1 MATLIATMPRLS
13 TGSGS
18 QSGLPTSAPG
28 LGQYAASCCVMRAS
42 FAIYS
47 TVPGM
52 TYERLEDIALY
63 LSGEQARLVPLELHT
78 GELIDLMDPGEP
90 LPEEV
95 DEDLLGLRPCPF
107 RVREDGDEDDEACPW
122 TGLLD
127 GFCTTGGKTVQGAVP
142 QSPPKNADKEVKKLV
157 SADENKST
165 TVESN
170 PSRPRVTLNAEQIAN
185 MHCPIKRAKL
195 TESMAAVGWVYL
207 DDIPCPEER
216 ARQEAALLAGSITE
230 VAAQLEEA
238 QSSITSPPQEPP
250 AKPPVKVTLT
260 PEQIRN
266 MHCPIKRAKLT
277 ASMETV
283 GYVFLD
289 DIPCPEERARQEA
302 ALKMDASAAV
312 DSNTYSINTPK
323 EVVEKEQNKSIL
335 RFGSEPARN
344 RNSYRRA
351 SVLPRIDNPVGM
363 DGTSDAGP
371 ASEKRKESRHLNYD
385 SSAESERPCR
395 KPCCRSR
402 ESTSAPPRARSSKS
416 QTSSSSTRKST
427 VKQTK
432 RPRRE
437 SQSLSSRGERFSSA
451 SQKQLSKLDK
461 ARQISRRPSL
471 VSSTQ
476 GTSSRSPNASRRSTV
491 EMVRIPRPAEDENFW
506 RPPLLVRPATLTPLM
521 GPVGLRMVLITHMAS
536 DKDPQKCKF
545 GGPDNLSIVPWAFL
559 VVVEDDFDL
568 TQQDQYQYPGSK
580 AQSRPH
586 SLLMVYGD
594 VTEVMEGRSN
604 RVPVDSFFF
613 DPKFAQL
620 MLSAVLLGQRTLGA
634 AKQYYN
640 VDGPGYNEE
649 VCYDL
654 ETWSS

>member
-1 MATLIATMPRLS
+1 MATEIATMPRLS

-107 RVREDGDEDDEACPW
+107 RVREDGEEGDEACPW

-127 GFCTTGGKTVQGAVP
+127 GFCTTGGKTAQGAVA
-142 QSPPKNADKEVKKLV
+142 QPPLKNTEKEMKMLV
-157 SADENKST
+157 SADGNKAT
-165 TVESN
+165 TVDSK
-170 PSRPRVTLNAEQIAN
+170 PSSPRVTLSAEQIAN

-195 TESMAAVGWVYL
+195 TESMATVGWVYL

-216 ARQEAALLAGSITE
+216 ARQEAALLASSI
-230 VAAQLEEA
+230 AQVSSRLEP
-238 QSSITSPPQEPP
+238 QSSTKSQPQEPP

-283 GYVFLD
+283 GYVYLD

-302 ALKMDASAAV
+302 ALKIGAGAAV
-312 DSNTYSINTPK
+312 DSDTYSTDTSK
-323 EVVEKEQNKSIL
+323 GAVQKEQKNSIS

-344 RNSYRRA
+344 RSSCRRA
-351 SVLPRIDNPVGM
+351 SVLPRIDDALGM
-363 DGTSDAGP
+363 DGASDIGP
-371 ASEKRKESRHLNYD
+371 ASERRKGFRHVKYDNSVDSEKPSR
-385 SSAESERPCR
+385 
-395 KPCCRSR
+395 RSR
-402 ESTSAPPRARSSKS
+402 ESTSALPRGRSSNS
-416 QTSSSSTRKST
+416 STSSSSTRKSSI
-427 VKQTK
+427 KQIK
-432 RPRRE
+432 RSRRE
-437 SQSLSSRGERFSSA
+437 SQYPSSRVERSSSA

-461 ARQISRRPSL
+461 TYQTSRRTSV
-471 VSSTQ
+471 VSSAQ

-568 TQQDQYQYPGSK
+568 TQEGQYTGSK
-580 AQSRPH
+580 TQSRPH
-586 SLLMVYGD
+586 SLLVVYGD
-594 VTEVMEGRSN
+594 VTEVVEGRSN

-613 DPKFAQL
+613 DPKFAQM

>member
-1 MATLIATMPRLS
+1 MATEIATMPRLS

-63 LSGEQARLVPLELHT
+63 LSGEQPRLVPLELHT

-107 RVREDGDEDDEACPW
+107 RVREDGEEGDEACPW

-127 GFCTTGGKTVQGAVP
+127 GFCTAGGKTVKGAATQPP
-142 QSPPKNADKEVKKLV
+142 QKSPEKVMKKLV
-157 SADENKST
+157 STDEKNLSA
-165 TVESN
+165 VDPN
-170 PSRPRVTLNAEQIAN
+170 PSKARVTLSAEQIAN

-195 TESMAAVGWVYL
+195 TESMATLGWVYL

-230 VAAQLEEA
+230 VASQSEA
-238 QSSITSPPQEPP
+238 QSNTTSTHKEPP

-260 PEQIRN
+260 PEQIRK

-283 GYVFLD
+283 GYVYLD

-302 ALKMDASAAV
+302 ALNISASAAV
-312 DSNTYSINTPK
+312 NSDTYSINTPK
-323 EVVEKEQNKSIL
+323 ETVKKEQNTFIS
-335 RFGSEPARN
+335 RSGSEPARN
-344 RNSYRRA
+344 RSSCRRA
-351 SVLPRIDNPVGM
+351 LVLPRIDDAIGLDGASDVGP
-363 DGTSDAGP
+363 G
-371 ASEKRKESRHLNYD
+371 SEKRKAFRRLKYD
-385 SSAESERPCR
+385 NSVDFE
-395 KPCCRSR
+395 KPLYRSK
-402 ESTSAPPRARSSKS
+402 ELTSAPPRGRSSKDP
-416 QTSSSSTRKST
+416 TSSSNTRKSSL
-427 VKQTK
+427 KQTK
-432 RPRRE
+432 RSRRE
-437 SQSLSSRGERFSSA
+437 SRSLSSRGERHSSA
-451 SQKQLSKLDK
+451 SQKELSKLDK
-461 ARQISRRPSL
+461 TNQASRRTSI
-471 VSSTQ
+471 VSSAQ

-568 TQQDQYQYPGSK
+568 TQADQYPESK
-580 AQSRPH
+580 TQSRPH

-594 VTEVMEGRSN
+594 VTEVVEGRSN

-613 DPKFAQL
+613 DPKFAQM
-620 MLSAVLLGQRTLGA
+620 MLSAVLLGQRTLAA